1 MRRRFGLPWMMAMV
15 FLYTTPIMVVT
26 YSLLF
31 ILIKNAELAQGVRA
45 GAMAGLLWGML
56 FTLAMGILTYF
67 KHKELE
73 RKYKCVSD
81 YSPIQRRTVQ
91 LSVALNETIALSVQ
105 TLKDLRWI
113 QADSIKISDS
123 KISAKGSIVM
133 GRYSA
138 ISISVISLR
147 PKSATIEIESRP
159 PHWLPVDCTLTSL
172 KDVEEILYGIVKLSR
187 SKVSDRKNG
196 DNYN

>member
-147 PKSATIEIESRP
+147 PKSAKIEIESRP
-159 PHWLPVDCTLTSL
+159 PHWLPLDCTLKSI
-172 KDVEEILYGIVKLSR
+172 KDVLEILDVILKLSR
-187 SKVSDRKNG
+187 SMVSDIKNG
-196 DNYN
+196 DNSN